1 MSSGPESQSVQSN
14 RRSFLAGLLAAGS
27 AAVGALLAF
36 PLVRF
41 TWHPVLAR
49 TTEKSWSDVGSVDE
63 FQNIDAPIKKLVTI
77 EQRDGWRK
85 TVTEKPVYV
94 SKDSKGELIVLS
106 AVCTH
111 LGCTVPWVEKEKKFI
126 CPCHLG
132 VLRLTGNYSG
142 DLRLATWTAWKPKS
156 KMECSRRSTSSSA
169 SSLAIRR
176 SSPDA
181 DQRSEVWVPQM
192 AGSQNW
198 TRLASASRARRA
210 NSGRRKNRVRVWIRA
225 ALSVPLTDCHR
236 GFLGDVLRAISGPRP
251 HHGRVHHKR
260 SDRRLVLA
268 EHSRLRIERNHHRA
282 AASSDADFSLWILQR
297 PS

>member
-41 TWHPVLAR
+41 TLHPVLARTTEKSWSFTLHPVLAR

-132 VLRLTGNYSG
+132 VFAPDGKLLGGPPPRDMDRLETKVENGVLKTQYQFFRQLTRNKEE
-142 DLRLATWTAWKPKS
+142 LA
-156 KMECSRRSTSSSA
+156 
-169 SSLAIRR
+169 
-176 SSPDA
+176 
-181 DQRSEVWVPQM
+181 
-192 AGSQNW
+192 
-198 TRLASASRARRA
+198 
-210 NSGRRKNRVRVWIRA
+210 
-225 ALSVPLTDCHR
+225 
-236 GFLGDVLRAISGPRP
+236 
-251 HHGRVHHKR
+251 
-260 SDRRLVLA
+260 
-268 EHSRLRIERNHHRA
+268 
-282 AASSDADFSLWILQR
+282 
-297 PS
+297 

>member
-41 TWHPVLAR
+41 TLHPVLAR

-111 LGCTVPWVEKEKKFI
+111 LGCTVPWVEKEKNSFALAI
-126 CPCHLG
+126 LAF
-132 VLRLTGNYSG
+132 LRLTGNYSG

-225 ALSVPLTDCHR
+225 ALSVPLTDVT
-236 GFLGDVLRAISGPRP
+236 GLFFAMYYV
-251 HHGRVHHKR
+251 R
-260 SDRRLVLA
+260 S
-268 EHSRLRIERNHHRA
+268 A
-282 AASSDADFSLWILQR
+282 AHAPTPGAYS
-297 PS
+297 